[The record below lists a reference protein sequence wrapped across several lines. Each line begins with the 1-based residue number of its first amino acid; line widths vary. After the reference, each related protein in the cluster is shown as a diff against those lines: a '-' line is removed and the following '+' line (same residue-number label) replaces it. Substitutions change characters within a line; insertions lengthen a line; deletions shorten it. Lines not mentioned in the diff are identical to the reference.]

1 MERLVR
7 KSHSTEIQLDMG
19 EANEFVINIVDETFY
34 VNLQKLGMNLHLCG
48 HFMKCIITVSN
59 H

>member
-7 KSHSTEIQLDMG
+7 KSHSTEIRLDMG
-19 EANEFVINIVDETFY
+19 GANEFVINIGEDTFY

-48 HFMKCIITVSN
+48 FFMKCIIIVSN
-59 H
+59 Y

>member
-7 KSHSTEIQLDMG
+7 KSHSTEIRLDMG
-19 EANEFVINIVDETFY
+19 GANEFVINIGEDTFY

-48 HFMKCIITVSN
+48 FFYEMHHNCE
-59 H
+59 

>member
-7 KSHSTEIQLDMG
+7 KSHSTEIRLDMG
-19 EANEFVINIVDETFY
+19 GANEFVINIGEDTFY

-48 HFMKCIITVSN
+48 FFYEMHYNCE
-59 H
+59 

>member
-7 KSHSTEIQLDMG
+7 KSHSTEIRLDMG
-19 EANEFVINIVDETFY
+19 EANEFVINIVEETFY

-48 HFMKCIITVSN
+48 FFYEMHHNCE
-59 H
+59 